1 MDKMALSLGVA
12 GAWTIFRLIGDWIIF
27 KKAGKPGWHSII
39 PVLHMY
45 DEYDLCW
52 KGSNGILAAIC
63 LFITCLSNES
73 ASQSGVMILITGI
86 AAFLYLI
93 LEFKESRRLAWSFG
107 KSSIFG
113 FFLFLFG
120 GLGRIIL
127 GLGSAKYQGRK
138 WR

>member
-1 MDKMALSLGVA
+1 MNDMALNLGVA
-12 GAWTIFRLIGDWIIF
+12 GAWIVFRVIGDWIIF

-45 DEYDLCW
+45 DEYDICW
-52 KGSNGILAAIC
+52 NGTNGILASVF
-63 LFITCLSNES
+63 LFISYF
-73 ASQSGVMILITGI
+73 ITQHSEQTGGALFIPAI
-86 AAFLYLI
+86 AAILYLI

-107 KSSIFG
+107 KSSLFG

-127 GLGSAKYQGRK
+127 GLGSSRYRGKTGA
-138 WR
+138 

>member
-1 MDKMALSLGVA
+1 MDEMALSLGVA
-12 GAWTIFRLIGDWIIF
+12 GAWTIFRIIGDWIIF

-39 PVLHMY
+39 PILHMY

-63 LFITCLSNES
+63 LFIISFSTEPASES
-73 ASQSGVMILITGI
+73 GGMVLIPGI
-86 AAFLYLI
+86 AAIVYLI

-113 FFLFLFG
+113 FFLFIFG

-127 GLGSAKYQGRK
+127 GLGSASYKGR
-138 WR
+138 RLY